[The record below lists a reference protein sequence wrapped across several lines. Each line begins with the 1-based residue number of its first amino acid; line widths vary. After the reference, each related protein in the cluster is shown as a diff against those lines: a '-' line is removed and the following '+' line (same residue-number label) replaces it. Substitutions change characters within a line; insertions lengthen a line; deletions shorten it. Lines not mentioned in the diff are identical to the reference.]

1 MGDQVKLYVD
11 LPGFYN
17 PSELFVSDRP
27 DIALI
32 VNGIVYV
39 LELTCCHE
47 LNLAASK
54 NYKREKYKNL
64 TLVSNINHN
73 IKVFTIE
80 VSSIGFVQSRGLLA
94 LCKDIK
100 IELSDTAIQK
110 LGEMSLRCSFFIFCN
125 RHKPWPAN
133 ITDPVF

>member
-1 MGDQVKLYVD
+1 MD

-27 DIALI
+27 DIAFV

-47 LNLAASK
+47 LNFDASK

-64 TLVSNINHN
+64 MLVSNSNYN
-73 IKVFTIE
+73 VKLFAIE
-80 VSSIGFVQSRGLLA
+80 ISSIGFVQSRGLLA

-100 IELSDTAIQK
+100 IDLSDATIQK
-110 LGEMSLRCSFFIFCN
+110 LGEMSLRCSFFVFCN
-125 RHKPWPAN
+125 RRKPWPAN